1 MRLTK
6 HKNWRRVSSLKN
18 HHSEVTYFVSEEHIT
33 CPILKLTGRRPYDCG
48 AFVKEPLNLFFKIVL
63 VHHASV

>member
-18 HHSEVTYFVSEEHIT
+18 HHSEVTYFFSAEHIT
-33 CPILKLTGRRPYDCG
+33 CPILKLTGVGLMMLGFREG
-48 AFVKEPLNLFFKIVL
+48 AP
-63 VHHASV
+63 

>member
-1 MRLTK
+1 MLLTK

-33 CPILKLTGRRPYDCG
+33 CPILNSLGVDLTMLGFREG
-48 AFVKEPLNLFFKIVL
+48 AP
-63 VHHASV
+63 

>member
-1 MRLTK
+1 MGPALHFGKSEPDVSVKSLMRLTK

-33 CPILKLTGRRPYDCG
+33 CPILKLTGRRPYDAG
-48 AFVKEPLNLFFKIVL
+48 L
-63 VHHASV
+63 S